1 MWQYKSQ
8 QHRNSHIGTE
18 IYSKHL
24 QSPNPATKAK
34 YLTHTPL
41 PARNINRYSNNTTH
55 TPLPVVNMAHT
66 PLPVMYISTVTN
78 TLITDII
85 HSSGVS
91 TSAYDNHIT
100 SQSSNNIT
108 SQSSNNLYHI

>member
-1 MWQYKSQ
+1 M
-8 QHRNSHIGTE
+8 R
-18 IYSKHL
+18 SKHL
-24 QSPNPATKAK
+24 QSPNSATKAK

-41 PARNINRYSNNTTH
+41 PARNINRYSNSTTH

-66 PLPVMYISTVTN
+66 PLPVMYISTITN
-78 TLITDII
+78 TLITEIN

-100 SQSSNNIT
+100 SQSSSNTT
-108 SQSSNNLYHI
+108 SQSSNDLYHI